1 MFYSVLRSRVA
12 SDLPGR
18 VTRAVLPLGIPV
30 TSLPT
35 LLEGVT
41 TSNQTLLG
49 LVPGVSPPII
59 AAAVEA
65 VKLSYAA
72 AFRSVLIFLRLKFSL
87 SCFQLFVD

>member
-1 MFYSVLRSRVA
+1 MFYSILRTRVA

-18 VTRAVLPLGIPV
+18 VARAVLPLGFPL

-41 TSNQTLLG
+41 TSNQTLLA
-49 LVPGVSPPII
+49 LVPGVSPQII
-59 AAAVEA
+59 GAAVEA

-72 AFRSVLIFLRLKFSL
+72 AFRSVSL
-87 SCFQLFVD
+87 LLM